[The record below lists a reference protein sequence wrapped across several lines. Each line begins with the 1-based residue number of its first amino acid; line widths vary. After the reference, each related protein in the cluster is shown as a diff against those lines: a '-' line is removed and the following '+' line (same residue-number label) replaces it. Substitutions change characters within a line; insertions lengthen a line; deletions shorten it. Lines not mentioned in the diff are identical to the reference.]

1 MTKYQVTANPNATNS
16 ELDAKVIIHKPLPD
30 CKLDVSLTEE
40 QISTILYILEGHVA
54 SLNPDPHL
62 LNDNDNEELIA
73 EIDNIFEELECAVDK
88 HHDILDSL
96 CDNVE
101 INTVDTNKR
110 VIL

>member
-1 MTKYQVTANPNATNS
+1 MTNYQQTANPNATNS

-30 CKLDVSLTEE
+30 CKLDVSLTED
-40 QISTILYILEGHVA
+40 QISTILYVLEGYVQG
-54 SLNPDPHL
+54 
-62 LNDNDNEELIA
+62 NDDEQLCKEV
-73 EIDNIFEELECAVDK
+73 DNIFEELESVVDK